1 MLVSKS
7 DTIIKIIIKLI
18 ILTYIHTFIL
28 KNFSKTYGIFRES
41 VVEYIIITCAGV
53 ESNSAQTS
61 LTK

>member
-28 KNFSKTYGIFRES
+28 KKISKTYGIFRES
-41 VVEYIIITCAGV
+41 VV
-53 ESNSAQTS
+53 
-61 LTK
+61 K